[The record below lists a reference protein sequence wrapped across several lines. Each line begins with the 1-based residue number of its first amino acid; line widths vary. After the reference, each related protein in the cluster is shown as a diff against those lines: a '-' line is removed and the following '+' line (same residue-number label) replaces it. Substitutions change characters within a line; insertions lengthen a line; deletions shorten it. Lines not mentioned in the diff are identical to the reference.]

1 MSDHFFVPYTLF
13 FLCCVVLDAV
23 QRGKDK
29 EGVRGNVGSFIQH
42 VDTDI
47 QKWTIFVSFL
57 SSSMMSTWLSQVF
70 YHLPWYLLAILGALE
85 KSELLVRMAPAFL
98 TAPYIKSQV
107 STRCLLKFL
116 VVCSVVDVLRRSLRS
131 SSYMMTT
138 SLQDSPVCWLSIRK
152 DYQSCVHMST
162 TTPLNDSRCSAA
174 QFLAFF
180 YSGDED
186 ASGRSALL
194 SYVGYYR
201 S

>member
-29 EGVRGNVGSFIQH
+29 GVRGNVGSCIQH

-57 SSSMMSTWLSQVF
+57 SSSMSTWLSQVF
-70 YHLPWYLLAILGALE
+70 YLPRHLLAILGALE
-85 KSELLVRMAPAFL
+85 KSELLARMAPAFL

-116 VVCSVVDVLRRSLRS
+116 VVCIVVDVLRRSLRS

-152 DYQSCVHMST
+152 DYQNCVHMST

-174 QFLAFF
+174 QFLTFF

-194 SYVGYYR
+194 SYVVYYR